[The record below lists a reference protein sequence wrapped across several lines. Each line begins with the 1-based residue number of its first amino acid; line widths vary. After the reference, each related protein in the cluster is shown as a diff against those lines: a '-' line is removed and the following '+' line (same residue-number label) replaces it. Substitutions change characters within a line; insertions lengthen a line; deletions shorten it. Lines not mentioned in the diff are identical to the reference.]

1 MVLLK
6 GKENEENIYT
16 SECGINISPPIPSL
30 LPHPKPT
37 RQLTQRI
44 KTLQTP
50 TFGIIINFWVI
61 NTWNCEKKII
71 LPFMGQMSHAK
82 ILGYKSWPCYKFSS
96 SSPDSPQICSVRL
109 SSPSAALIGDNPL
122 TEIPSPPLP
131 PPCDNQRL
139 YEQVMA
145 WHTPSVQSKQDQR
158 EPISIQIICSVIT
171 RFVIEAKQ

>member
-1 MVLLK
+1 MVLLR

-30 LPHPKPT
+30 LPYPKPT

-61 NTWNCEKKII
+61 NTWNYEKKII

-122 TEIPSPPLP
+122 TEIAPPSPNSPHSPLLVTT
-131 PPCDNQRL
+131 NGSMSKL
-139 YEQVMA
+139 
-145 WHTPSVQSKQDQR
+145 WHDTHHQFKANR
-158 EPISIQIICSVIT
+158 ISENRYPYKLFAQW
-171 RFVIEAKQ
+171 